1 MPIVTLRQESLEQGH
16 FYVPQFEI
24 KIQGANLPR
33 NVLRDVIQVTYQD
46 GLKEIDSFQITVN
59 NWDTVTRDFKYV
71 GAETADSLENNPLHR
86 LFDPSNK
93 LVDVWLGY
101 AGHLRLMMQG
111 TFTTIEPTFP
121 SSGAPT
127 LAVRGLNVLHQL
139 RPKPYT
145 TTWENKKI
153 SQIAKNIATLIDPG
167 PPPKKRF
174 PLPIVID
181 DNVKEDEIPYLAQK
195 NEYDIDFLLSQAR
208 KYGYVVFVLEGD
220 PHGQGV
226 ERKRRLYFGPS
237 QTDMPGLRDV
247 TFALKWGISLT
258 DFKPTLTTTNQNKS
272 VTVNGWN
279 RATKQPIHAT
289 ATFDDPKL
297 NINRD
302 LHEMLQKGDPRDER
316 VVNEPVYTP
325 AQARERAVAI
335 LHNRHKEM
343 VTASATCIGL
353 PDLRAGQRVQIE
365 GLGARF
371 SSTYFVTNTTHTI
384 GDGGYTTKFNARRED
399 KGKKGNEGNA

>member
-1 MPIVTLRQESLEQGH
+1 MPIVPLRQESLKQGH

-24 KIQGANLPR
+24 KIQGATLPH
-33 NVLRDVIQVTYQD
+33 NVLRDVVQVTYQD
-46 GLKEIDSFQITVN
+46 GIKEIDSFQITVN

-71 GAETADSLENNPLHR
+71 GAETADSLQHNPLHR

-139 RPKPYT
+139 RPKPHT

-220 PHGQGV
+220 PHGKGV
-226 ERKRRLYFGPS
+226 QRERRLYFGPS

-247 TFALKWGISLT
+247 TFALKWGISLI
-258 DFKPTLTTTNQNKS
+258 DFKPTLTTAHQNKS
-272 VTVNGWN
+272 VTVTGWN
-279 RATKQPIHAT
+279 RATKQPINAT
-289 ATFDDPKL
+289 VTLDDPKL

-302 LHEMLQKGDPRDER
+302 LHEMLKRATRATSVSSMNRSIRQHRHGNGPWRPPTIGTRDGRSER
-316 VVNEPVYTP
+316 DVHRAARP
-325 AQARERAVAI
+325 ARRTAGADRRTRRA
-335 LHNRHKEM
+335 
-343 VTASATCIGL
+343 
-353 PDLRAGQRVQIE
+353 
-365 GLGARF
+365 F
-371 SSTYFVTNTTHTI
+371 SGTYFVTGTTHTI
-384 GDGGYTTKFNARRED
+384 GDGGYTTKFDARRED
-399 KGKKGNEGNA
+399 TRQKRAPYE